1 MFSLYS
7 IFIRVRNL
15 KYWLAM
21 RCSIKFKYSQDVE
34 IYSFIKA
41 YVRKYQQIENCIDA
55 DAVLPPSFIT
65 ILMPGLRFLVF
76 DQCYHYIEIIHVQNN
91 VSSWVCMRE
100 LGQVQCHQEKADI
113 SRYVFI
119 QRAKKKRRRK
129 FVIKMNFGMFKTL
142 WNFWEFW
149 IYLSNEWYK
158 KRTYLKAFFEKSMAE
173 SDEHH
178 KKLTLWLQYFI
189 IWVDIC
195 HVTLNFCSYNSFCSP
210 LVNSIL
216 CLRFLSIK

>member
-1 MFSLYS
+1 MQHKIQILTRHWNIFFYKSLRS
-7 IFIRVRNL
+7 LIPTNRKL
-15 KYWLAM
+15 YW
-21 RCSIKFKYSQDVE
+21 CWC
-34 IYSFIKA
+34 
-41 YVRKYQQIENCIDA
+41 CIA
-55 DAVLPPSFIT
+55 TKLHNYINAWLTFPCFWSMLP
-65 ILMPGLRFLVF
+65 LYR
-76 DQCYHYIEIIHVQNN
+76 IHVQNN

-158 KRTYLKAFFEKSMAE
+158 KEPIWKLSLKSLWR
-173 SDEHH
+173 S
-178 KKLTLWLQYFI
+178 LTN
-189 IWVDIC
+189 
-195 HVTLNFCSYNSFCSP
+195 T
-210 LVNSIL
+210 
-216 CLRFLSIK
+216 IKN